1 MVGYVLYGVGIVVGH
16 VLYGVGNSGGVCTIW
31 GGE

>member
-1 MVGYVLYGVGIVVGH
+1 MVGCVLYGVGIVVGR
-16 VLYGVGNSGGVCTIW
+16 VLYGVENSGGVCTIW